1 MYKTVFLREFMPQY
15 NNLGTEAKRKSLLSH
30 AYNNYE
36 VIDKGEYK
44 GEIYYIVE
52 DVKKDV
58 KKKAE
63 TK

>member
-1 MYKTVFLREFMPQY
+1 MPQY